1 MSMKKFLGLKIVLAK
16 WEKQKYLPLYIAN
29 NFIIQKADINGIQ
42 CLSLSPRDELPNL
55 AALKKQIKQINEIE
69 SLPIF
74 IQLDNLSNF
83 RKENLLE
90 NNIPFILADKMA
102 FLPFMA
108 TLLTNDQYQ
117 NNAIIEKLTMSAQ
130 LLLIW
135 ILYQGG
141 KDFFVSDALDTLKF
155 SNMTLTQAYRQ
166 LVATGKFSER
176 KKGRKIYLSIDCTK
190 QELFE
195 DMKSY
200 LRNPIVNTGYMMK
213 SKVTKEMVYSGET
226 ALSHYSFINPPKIPV
241 YAIHKSKIENIE
253 LQNELFLNEEQAI
266 IEVWDYDPA
275 IFSNNPRYVDPLSLI
290 ITLLNVNDERLD
302 MEIDN
307 LLLEIFDNTKKKT
320 YDQ

>member
-1 MSMKKFLGLKIVLAK
+1 MSVKKFLGLKIVLSK

-83 RKENLLE
+83 RKENLLK

-108 TLLTNDQYQ
+108 TFLTNDQYQ
-117 NNAIIEKLTMSAQ
+117 NNAINDKLTMSAQ

-155 SNMTLTQAYRQ
+155 SNMTLTRAYRQ

-176 KKGRKIYLSIDCTK
+176 KRGRKIYLSIDCTK

-266 IEVWDYDPA
+266 IEV
-275 IFSNNPRYVDPLSLI
+275 
-290 ITLLNVNDERLD
+290 
-302 MEIDN
+302 
-307 LLLEIFDNTKKKT
+307 
-320 YDQ
+320 

>member
-1 MSMKKFLGLKIVLAK
+1 MNMMKFLGLKIKLSK
-16 WEKQKYLPLYIAN
+16 WEKQRYLPLYIIN

-42 CLSLSPRDELPNL
+42 CLSLTPRDELPNL
-55 AALKKQIKQINEIE
+55 AALKKQIRQINEIE

-74 IQLDNLSNF
+74 IQLENLSNF

-108 TLLTNDQYQ
+108 TFLTNDQYKIHAI
-117 NNAIIEKLTMSAQ
+117 NNKLTMSAQ

-135 ILYQGG
+135 ILYQEG

-155 SNMTLTQAYRQ
+155 SNMTLTRAYRQ
-166 LVATGKFSER
+166 LVATGMFSER

-195 DMKSY
+195 EMKPF
-200 LRNPIVNTGYMMK
+200 LRNPVINTGYMMK
-213 SKVTKEMVYSGET
+213 SNVTKDMVYSGET
-226 ALSHYSFINPPKIPV
+226 AFSHYSFINPSKVPV
-241 YAIHKSKIENIE
+241 YAIHKSKIKDIE
-253 LQNELFLNEEQAI
+253 LQTELIVEKEQVK
-266 IEVWDYDPA
+266 IEVWDYEPT
-275 IFSNNPRYVDPLSLI
+275 IFSKNSLYVDALSLI
-290 ITLLNVNDERLD
+290 TTLLDFDDERFD

-307 LLLEIFDNTKKKT
+307 ILLEIFKNERKNEA
-320 YDQ
+320 

>member
-42 CLSLSPRDELPNL
+42 CLSLTPRDELPNL

-90 NNIPFILADKMA
+90 NNIPFVLADKMA

-108 TLLTNDQYQ
+108 TFLTNDQYRIH
-117 NNAIIEKLTMSAQ
+117 AINDKLTISAQ

-135 ILYQGG
+135 ILYQEG

-155 SNMTLTQAYRQ
+155 SNMTLTRAYRQ
-166 LVATGKFSER
+166 LVATGMFSER

-195 DMKSY
+195 DMKPF
-200 LRNPIVNTGYMMK
+200 LRNPIINTGYMMK
-213 SKVTKEMVYSGET
+213 SKVTKGMVYSGET
-226 ALSHYSFINPPKIPV
+226 AFSHYSFINPSKVPV
-241 YAIHKSKIENIE
+241 YAIHKSKIKNIE
-253 LQNELFLNEEQAI
+253 LQTELIVEKEQVK
-266 IEVWDYDPA
+266 IEVWDYEPT
-275 IFSNNPRYVDPLSLI
+275 IFSKNSLYVDALSLI
-290 ITLLNVNDERLD
+290 TTLLDFDDERFD

-307 LLLEIFDNTKKKT
+307 LLLEIFNNER
-320 YDQ
+320 